1 MNAVSANGSEI
12 ALKTMLFSALL
23 YNMPRIESR
32 PILLHSCTPTKI
44 CQRFN
49 WCLCLCLC
57 HMNDLYQSRV
67 GWACWRT
74 DLAATLS
81 NLSGGNISVCEQL
94 HRKVCCQCNQSQP
107 GLFQPEGHNVSPTY
121 YTISVCV
128 LKFVSVLLF
137 HSWLL
142 YSLSLSLQVNGF
154 LLEEGIQCLRESKRH
169 PDCQLLLLG
178 YAFT

>member
-81 NLSGGNISVCEQL
+81 NLSGGNRSVCEQL
-94 HRKVCCQCNQSQP
+94 DREVCCQRSQSQP
-107 GLFQPEGHNVSPTY
+107 GLPKPEDDIVSTTYSVSSVYLCSYLFQCNCSTNVSS
-121 YTISVCV
+121 I
-128 LKFVSVLLF
+128 LF
-137 HSWLL
+137 RS
-142 YSLSLSLQVNGF
+142 
-154 LLEEGIQCLRESKRH
+154 
-169 PDCQLLLLG
+169 
-178 YAFT
+178 